1 MRRKWIAIFMCLLL
15 TLLFFAFYFKYKPTK
30 KSSNKTSTEI
40 EANLPPNTQ
49 QQIDNKVEVPKSEKT
64 SEPYD
69 LSSKEEI
76 NGIPIS
82 RYLAEIKNPIYSDDP
97 VIEIASLSMDFQ
109 VCRRWYHRLNKNIS
123 SNPDLQQLKNQL
135 TEKCELYG
143 KKYPVLFESSSQHD
157 NILNFQ
163 ADSLLGEQYK
173 YLLAGIYGRHNDI
186 DYNQLTENLFEL
198 SLQIRSPS
206 LISEGALNSGIGL
219 SAAEGKT
226 EFFKDLLQTQVNI
239 WIFHA
244 HNLALQLLTCDMPNS
259 RTCEATGFYMLYTCD
274 NNPEACGLTVQQ
286 WHERYSS
293 PGMKKDVDII
303 KNYYREKY
311 L

>member
-1 MRRKWIAIFMCLLL
+1 MRRKWVSVFICLLL
-15 TLLFFAFYFKYKPTK
+15 TLLFFAFYFKYERSKTN
-30 KSSNKTSTEI
+30 SNNTSTEI
-40 EANLPPNTQ
+40 ETNPPLNTQ
-49 QQIDNKVEVPKSEKT
+49 QQIDYKEKVPKSGKT

-109 VCRRWYHRLNKNIS
+109 VCRLWYHRLNKNIS

-157 NILNFQ
+157 SVLNFK
-163 ADSLLGEQYK
+163 ANSLLGEQYK
-173 YLLAGIYGRHNDI
+173 YLLAGLYGRHNDI

-206 LISEGALNSGIGL
+206 LISVSALNSGIGL
-219 SAAEGKT
+219 SAADGKT
-226 EFFKDLLQTQVNI
+226 EFFKDLLHTQVNI

-259 RTCEATGFYMLYTCD
+259 QTCEATSFHMLYRCD
-274 NNPEACGLTVQQ
+274 NEPVACGLTLQQ
-286 WHERYSS
+286 WHMKYSS
-293 PGMKKDVDII
+293 LGMKKDVEII
-303 KNYYREKY
+303 KNYYRDNY